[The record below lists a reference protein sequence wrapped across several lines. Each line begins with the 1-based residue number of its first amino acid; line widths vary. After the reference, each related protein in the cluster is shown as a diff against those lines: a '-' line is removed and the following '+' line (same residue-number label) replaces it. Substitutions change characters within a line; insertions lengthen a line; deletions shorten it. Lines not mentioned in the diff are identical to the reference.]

1 MFQPRR
7 RSPPL
12 RSPLCLAGWHDCG
25 VSYRRRYRA
34 SPASTDPISG
44 RSLCLIA
51 AVSQCSAPVVR
62 HGARGG
68 RCGSPLVICQHFPLR
83 ARREMGADP
92 CPQTEAG
99 PTAPPWR
106 QVCHQPPKIPLPRC
120 RPPNGLGR
128 GPTCS
133 ARRNNPARC
142 SKLFSVVY
150 SLSFTY
156 FTKSLRSIFA
166 VGKVCIFL
174 LSHG

>member
-1 MFQPRR
+1 MSLPRR

-12 RSPLCLAGWHDCG
+12 RSPLFCSWHNCG
-25 VSYRRRYRA
+25 VSCRRPYRA

-92 CPQTEAG
+92 CPQAEAG

-106 QVCHQPPKIPLPRC
+106 QVCHQPPKNHSPDAAPQTALAGGQAAVSHVTTPRVAAC
-120 RPPNGLGR
+120 CFL
-128 GPTCS
+128 C
-133 ARRNNPARC
+133 A
-142 SKLFSVVY
+142 
-150 SLSFTY
+150 TY
-156 FTKSLRSIFA
+156 PSSI
-166 VGKVCIFL
+166 
-174 LSHG
+174 SRDH

>member
-156 FTKSLRSIFA
+156 FAKSLRSIFA
-166 VGKVCIFL
+166 VGEVCIFL
-174 LSHG
+174 LSQ